1 MHFWKI
7 ICFGGRE
14 RKDKTWKGKDRMIQ
28 DCYYAIR
35 IFIKT
40 TIRRYKNNVDRYDK
54 HVLTFCWILWDMSN
68 EDIS

>member
-1 MHFWKI
+1 
-7 ICFGGRE
+7 
-14 RKDKTWKGKDRMIQ
+14 MIQ

-54 HVLTFCWILWDMSN
+54 HVLTFC
-68 EDIS
+68 